1 MRVFVTV
8 EAISLFW
15 IASAWPSGVTAIT
28 FCAVVVVLLSLQGDL
43 AYSASMMFLQGCV
56 IAVVVAAVLVF
67 GILPKVTTF
76 PSLCLAL
83 GPALVPF
90 GFLMAR
96 ARSPMMFFSA
106 SVHLPPMLSIANR
119 MTYDASQFWNTSS
132 AIVAGVG
139 VGTVAMLIL
148 PPLSPAIR
156 TQRLLALTLTD
167 LRRLA
172 RQASPGRQD
181 DWESR
186 GVARLL
192 AMPDRARPVERAEL
206 AAAVAVGKEI
216 VWFRHVAPRFVPR
229 AAVDT
234 ALSVLATGRSGEA
247 IERLKE
253 IERQVAAMPAQPG
266 RRILLRL
273 RASIL
278 VISGQLA
285 QFGSYFDDR
294 I

>member
-1 MRVFVTV
+1 
-8 EAISLFW
+8 
-15 IASAWPSGVTAIT
+15 
-28 FCAVVVVLLSLQGDL
+28 
-43 AYSASMMFLQGCV
+43 
-56 IAVVVAAVLVF
+56 
-67 GILPKVTTF
+67 
-76 PSLCLAL
+76 
-83 GPALVPF
+83 
-90 GFLMAR
+90 
-96 ARSPMMFFSA
+96 
-106 SVHLPPMLSIANR
+106 
-119 MTYDASQFWNTSS
+119 
-132 AIVAGVG
+132 
-139 VGTVAMLIL
+139 MLIL

-156 TQRLLALTLTD
+156 TRRLLALTLTD

-192 AMPDRARPVERAEL
+192 AMPDQARPVERAEL

-216 VWFRHVAPRFVPR
+216 VWFRHVAPRFVPS

-253 IERQVAAMPAQPG
+253 IDRQVAAMPAAQPG